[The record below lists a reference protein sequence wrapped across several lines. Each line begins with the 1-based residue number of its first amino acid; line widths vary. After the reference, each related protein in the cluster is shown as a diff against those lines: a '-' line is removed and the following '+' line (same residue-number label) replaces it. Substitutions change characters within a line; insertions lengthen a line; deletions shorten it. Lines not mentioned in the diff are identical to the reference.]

1 VRERTRT
8 EEEGLALGGDGGS
21 IAGGEVAVVRRAAAA
36 QEAKYCTSSGE
47 SFALVWLLGLRLE
60 KVASLIDGLGP

>member
-1 VRERTRT
+1 
-8 EEEGLALGGDGGS
+8 LGGDGGS
-21 IAGGEVAVVRRAAAA
+21 IAGGEVAVALP
-36 QEAKYCTSSGE
+36 QHKKPSTSSGE

>member
-8 EEEGLALGGDGGS
+8 AEEGLALGGDGGS
-21 IAGGEVAVVRRAAAA
+21 IAGGEVAVALP
-36 QEAKYCTSSGE
+36 QHKKPSTSSGE